1 MRLLLCKGGAGSKS
15 TRPSRQE
22 QLSLPTPVCKSLVHP
37 LYFKKLA
44 LPGAVSNSIL
54 SLTGTGGGSMLLPTG
69 VVDENMLFPPAPAPI
84 WEES

>member
-1 MRLLLCKGGAGSKS
+1 MPLLLCKGGAGSKC

-22 QLSLPTPVCKSLVHP
+22 QLLLPNPVCESLVYP

-54 SLTGTGGGSMLLPTG
+54 SLTGTGGGSRLLPTG
-69 VVDENMLFPPAPAPI
+69 VVDKNMLLPPGPAPI